1 MGFKSRINVLLKS
14 QFNYWVTQAEDP
26 EKIIN
31 HSVGE
36 MEEGLNKARAKLTT
50 LKFRVDGEK
59 RLLQRI
65 GGQISY
71 WQKRA
76 EELLKED
83 MEENAK
89 EAVRR
94 KRILEEEERKLKI
107 KHAEDEVKLKE
118 MQTALKEL
126 ENRVQMAKAKRNILI
141 KDIRLRKGI
150 GEGTKEVEEHRGI
163 DFEEP
168 FSLLRKMEERVEEE
182 TEFTHSRQVKEIEA
196 LEKEERLINE
206 EVEML
211 KRNIEKEE
219 VKNEE

>member
-1 MGFKSRINVLLKS
+1 MGFKNRISILLKS
-14 QFNYWVTQAEDP
+14 RFNYWVTQAEEP

-31 HSVGE
+31 HAVEE
-36 MEEGLNKARAKLTT
+36 MEDGLDKARAKLAT

-59 RLLQRI
+59 RFLQRI
-65 GGQISY
+65 GEQISY
-71 WQKRA
+71 WQGRT

-118 MQTALKEL
+118 MRTALKEL
-126 ENRVQMAKAKRNILI
+126 ENRVQMAKGKRNILI

-182 TEFTHSRQVKEIEA
+182 TEFTYSRQLKEKEA

-206 EVEML
+206 EIQTI
-211 KRNIEKEE
+211 KKAIKEK
-219 VKNEE
+219 

>member
-1 MGFKSRINVLLKS
+1 MGFKNRISILLKS
-14 QFNYWVTQAEDP
+14 QFNYWVTQAEEP

-31 HSVGE
+31 HAVEE
-36 MEEGLNKARAKLTT
+36 MEDGLDKARAKLSV
-50 LKFRVDGEK
+50 LKFRVDAGK
-59 RLLQRI
+59 RFLQRN

-107 KHAEDEVKLKE
+107 KHVEDEVKLKE
-118 MQTALKEL
+118 METALKEL

-141 KDIRLRKGI
+141 KDIRLRKGL
-150 GEGTKEVEEHRGI
+150 GEDTKEVEKHRGI

-182 TEFTHSRQVKEIEA
+182 TEFTYSRQVKEKEA
-196 LEKEERLINE
+196 LEKEERLISE

-211 KRNIEKEE
+211 KRNIEKGGS
-219 VKNEE
+219 KK

>member
-1 MGFKSRINVLLKS
+1 MGFKNRISILLKS
-14 QFNYWVTQAEDP
+14 QFNYWVTQAEEP

-31 HSVGE
+31 HAVEE
-36 MEEGLNKARAKLTT
+36 MEDGLDKARAKLSV
-50 LKFRVDGEK
+50 LKFRVDARK
-59 RLLQRI
+59 RFLQRI

-107 KHAEDEVKLKE
+107 KHVEDEVKLKE
-118 MQTALKEL
+118 METALKEL

-141 KDIRLRKGI
+141 KDIRLRKGL
-150 GEGTKEVEEHRGI
+150 GEDTKEVEEHRGI

-182 TEFTHSRQVKEIEA
+182 TEFTYSRQVKEKEA
-196 LEKEERLINE
+196 LEKEERLISE

-211 KRNIEKEE
+211 KRNIEKGGS
-219 VKNEE
+219 KK

>member
-1 MGFKSRINVLLKS
+1 MGFKNRISILLKS
-14 QFNYWVTQAEDP
+14 QFNYWVTQAEEP

-31 HSVGE
+31 HAVEE
-36 MEEGLNKARAKLTT
+36 MEDGLDKARAELSV
-50 LKFRVDGEK
+50 LKFRVDAGK
-59 RLLQRI
+59 RFLQRI
-65 GGQISY
+65 GVQISY

-94 KRILEEEERKLKI
+94 KRILEGEERKLKI

-118 MQTALKEL
+118 METALREL

-150 GEGTKEVEEHRGI
+150 WEGTKEVEEHRGI

-182 TEFTHSRQVKEIEA
+182 AGFIYLKQDKEKEA

-206 EVEML
+206 EIQ
-211 KRNIEKEE
+211 KIKKAIKEK
-219 VKNEE
+219 

>member
-1 MGFKSRINVLLKS
+1 MGFKNRINVLLKS

-31 HSVGE
+31 HSVEE
-36 MEEGLNKARAKLTT
+36 MEEGLDRARAKLAT
-50 LKFRVDGEK
+50 LKFRVDGE
-59 RLLQRI
+59 RRFLQRI
-65 GGQISY
+65 GEQISY
-71 WQKRA
+71 LQGRT

-118 MQTALKEL
+118 MQAALKEL

-150 GEGTKEVEEHRGI
+150 GEGTKEEHMGI

-168 FSLLRKMEERVEEE
+168 FSLLRKMEERVEED
-182 TEFTHSRQVKEIEA
+182 TEFTYSRQLKEKEA

-211 KRNIEKEE
+211 KRNIEKGGS
-219 VKNEE
+219 KNEE

>member
-1 MGFKSRINVLLKS
+1 MGFKNRISILLKS
-14 QFNYWVTQAEDP
+14 QFNYWVTQAEEP

-31 HSVGE
+31 HSVEE
-36 MEEGLNKARAKLTT
+36 MEEGLDKARAKLAT
-50 LKFRVDGEK
+50 LKFRVDGGK
-59 RLLQRI
+59 RFLQRI
-65 GGQISY
+65 GEQISY
-71 WQKRA
+71 WQGRT

-118 MQTALKEL
+118 MRTALKEL
-126 ENRVQMAKAKRNILI
+126 ENRVQMAKGKRNILI

-182 TEFTHSRQVKEIEA
+182 TEFTYSRQLKEKEA

-206 EVEML
+206 EIQ
-211 KRNIEKEE
+211 KIKKAIKEK
-219 VKNEE
+219 

>member
-1 MGFKSRINVLLKS
+1 MGFKNRISILLKS
-14 QFNYWVTQAEDP
+14 QFNYWVTQAEEP
-26 EKIIN
+26 GKIIN
-31 HSVGE
+31 HAVEE
-36 MEEGLNKARAKLTT
+36 MEDGLDKARAKLSV
-50 LKFRVDGEK
+50 LKFRVDAGK
-59 RLLQRI
+59 RFLQRI

-107 KHAEDEVKLKE
+107 KHVEDEVKLKE
-118 MQTALKEL
+118 METALKEL

-141 KDIRLRKGI
+141 KDIRLRKGL
-150 GEGTKEVEEHRGI
+150 GEDTKEVEEHRGI

-182 TEFTHSRQVKEIEA
+182 TEFTYSRQVKEKEA
-196 LEKEERLINE
+196 LEKEERLISE

-211 KRNIEKEE
+211 KRNIEKGGS
-219 VKNEE
+219 KK

>member
-1 MGFKSRINVLLKS
+1 MGFKNRISILLKS
-14 QFNYWVTQAEDP
+14 QFNYWVTQAEEP

-31 HSVGE
+31 HAVEE
-36 MEEGLNKARAKLTT
+36 MEDGLDKARAKLSV
-50 LKFRVDGEK
+50 LKFRVDARK
-59 RLLQRI
+59 RFLQRI

-107 KHAEDEVKLKE
+107 KHVEDEVKLKE
-118 MQTALKEL
+118 METALKEL

-141 KDIRLRKGI
+141 KDIRLRKGL
-150 GEGTKEVEEHRGI
+150 GEDTKEVEEYRGI

-182 TEFTHSRQVKEIEA
+182 TEFAYSRQVKEKEA
-196 LEKEERLINE
+196 LEKEERLISE

-211 KRNIEKEE
+211 KRNIEKGGS
-219 VKNEE
+219 KK

>member
-1 MGFKSRINVLLKS
+1 MGFKNRISILLKS
-14 QFNYWVTQAEDP
+14 QFNYWVTQAEEP

-31 HSVGE
+31 HSVEE
-36 MEEGLNKARAKLTT
+36 MEEGLDRARAKLAT
-50 LKFRVDGEK
+50 LKFRVDGE
-59 RLLQRI
+59 RRFLQRI
-65 GGQISY
+65 GEQISY
-71 WQKRA
+71 WQGRT

-118 MQTALKEL
+118 MRTALKEL
-126 ENRVQMAKAKRNILI
+126 ENRVQMAKGKRNILI

-182 TEFTHSRQVKEIEA
+182 TEFTYSRQLKEKEA

-206 EVEML
+206 EIQ
-211 KRNIEKEE
+211 KIKKAIKEK
-219 VKNEE
+219 

>member
-31 HSVGE
+31 HSVEE
-36 MEEGLNKARAKLTT
+36 MEEGVNKARAKLAT

-59 RLLQRI
+59 RFLQRI

-71 WQKRA
+71 WQERA
-76 EELLKED
+76 KELLKED

-150 GEGTKEVEEHRGI
+150 GEGTKEVEEHREI
-163 DFEEP
+163 DFDEP

-182 TEFTHSRQVKEIEA
+182 TEFTYSWQVKEKEA

-211 KRNIEKEE
+211 RRNIEKEE

>member
-1 MGFKSRINVLLKS
+1 MGLKSRINVLLKS

-31 HSVGE
+31 HSVEE
-36 MEEGLNKARAKLTT
+36 MEEGLDKARAKLAT
-50 LKFRVDGEK
+50 LKFRVDWEK
-59 RLLQRI
+59 RFLQRI

-118 MQTALKEL
+118 METALKEL
-126 ENRVQMAKAKRNILI
+126 EDRVQMAKAKRNILI

-150 GEGTKEVEEHRGI
+150 GEGTKQVEEHRGI

-182 TEFTHSRQVKEIEA
+182 TEFTYSRQVKEKEA

-211 KRNIEKEE
+211 KRNIEKGGS
-219 VKNEE
+219 KK

>member
-1 MGFKSRINVLLKS
+1 MGFKNRISILLKS
-14 QFNYWVTQAEDP
+14 QFNYWVTQAEEP

-31 HSVGE
+31 HAVEE
-36 MEEGLNKARAKLTT
+36 MEDGLDKARAKLAT

-59 RLLQRI
+59 RFLQRI
-65 GGQISY
+65 GEQISY
-71 WQKRA
+71 WQGRT

-107 KHAEDEVKLKE
+107 KHVEDEVKLKE
-118 MQTALKEL
+118 METALKEL

-141 KDIRLRKGI
+141 KDIRLRNGI
-150 GEGTKEVEEHRGI
+150 GEGTKEEHRGI

-182 TEFTHSRQVKEIEA
+182 TEFAYSRQVKEKEA
-196 LEKEERLINE
+196 LEKEERLISE

-211 KRNIEKEE
+211 KRNIEKGGS
-219 VKNEE
+219 KK

>member
-1 MGFKSRINVLLKS
+1 MGFKNRINVLLKS

-31 HSVGE
+31 HSVEE
-36 MEEGLNKARAKLTT
+36 MEEGLDKARSKLAT

-59 RLLQRI
+59 RFLQRI

-107 KHAEDEVKLKE
+107 KHVEDEVKLKE
-118 MQTALKEL
+118 METALKEL
-126 ENRVQMAKAKRNILI
+126 ENRVQIAKAKSNILI

-182 TEFTHSRQVKEIEA
+182 AGFIYLKQDKEKEA
-196 LEKEERLINE
+196 LEKEERLISE

-211 KRNIEKEE
+211 KRNIEKGGS
-219 VKNEE
+219 KK

>member
-1 MGFKSRINVLLKS
+1 MGFKNRISILLKS
-14 QFNYWVTQAEDP
+14 QFNYWVTQAEEP

-31 HSVGE
+31 HAVEE
-36 MEEGLNKARAKLTT
+36 MEDGLDKARAKLSV
-50 LKFRVDGEK
+50 LKFRVDARK
-59 RLLQRI
+59 RFLQRI

-107 KHAEDEVKLKE
+107 KHVEDEVKLKE
-118 MQTALKEL
+118 METALKEL

-141 KDIRLRKGI
+141 KDIRLRKGL
-150 GEGTKEVEEHRGI
+150 GEDTKEVEEHRGI

-182 TEFTHSRQVKEIEA
+182 TEFAYSRQVKEKEA
-196 LEKEERLINE
+196 LEKEERLISE

-211 KRNIEKEE
+211 KRNIEKGGS
-219 VKNEE
+219 KK

>member
-14 QFNYWVTQAEDP
+14 QFNYWVTQAEDR

-31 HSVGE
+31 HSVEE
-36 MEEGLNKARAKLTT
+36 MEEGLNKARAKLAT

-59 RLLQRI
+59 RFLQRI
-65 GGQISY
+65 CGQISY

-94 KRILEEEERKLKI
+94 KRILEEDERKLKI

-182 TEFTHSRQVKEIEA
+182 TEFAYSRQVKETEA

-206 EVEML
+206 EIQ
-211 KRNIEKEE
+211 KIKKAIKEK
-219 VKNEE
+219 